1 MGLHFLKMNLAA
13 WTGEKLGPWG
23 PRERAGTRTE
33 GEMLRTGSDA

>member
-23 PRERAGTRTE
+23 PRDKGQGLGQELKERC
-33 GEMLRTGSDA
+33 